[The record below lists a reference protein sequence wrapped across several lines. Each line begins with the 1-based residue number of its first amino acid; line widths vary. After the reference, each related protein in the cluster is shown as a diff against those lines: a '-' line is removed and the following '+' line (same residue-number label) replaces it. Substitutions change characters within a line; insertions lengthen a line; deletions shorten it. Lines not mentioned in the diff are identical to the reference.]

1 MPLGEIK
8 KQLKD
13 ILLLTTPCIMF
24 ETCGRLYEGMT
35 TTWKKISSSLKRL
48 HHEEI
53 DRCIG

>member
-1 MPLGEIK
+1 MTLGEIREL
-8 KQLKD
+8 LKD
-13 ILLLTTPCIMF
+13 ILLLTTHCIMF

-35 TTWKKISSSLKRL
+35 TTWKKISSSLKHL